1 MFCQKT
7 ESEDCFVIDTL
18 LFDLDGT
25 LVPYWQDAYLSTY
38 LKSVAAV
45 FVRAGYEPKPAVKAL
60 MESCY
65 AMIKNDGSRTN
76 RDAFFADFRQRLGE
90 EVLSLEPALDAYYRT
105 DFSVV
110 KTACGEERDCRPLI
124 DALRQKGYRL
134 VVATN
139 PLFPLCAIET
149 RLSWVGL
156 VPEDFAYITVYDN
169 SRFCKPNID
178 YYRDLLDT
186 LGVRADRCLMIGNN
200 IAEDMIAEKAGMKVF
215 LMPRCLINKNGE
227 DVSKYPCGSFSELLA
242 YIESFN

>member
-1 MFCQKT
+1 M
-7 ESEDCFVIDTL
+7 IDTL

-45 FVRAGYEPKPAVKAL
+45 FACAGYEPKPAVKAL

-90 EVLSLEPALDAYYRT
+90 KVLSLEPALDAYYRT

-110 KTACGEERDCRPLI
+110 RTACQEERDCRPLI
-124 DALRQKGYRL
+124 DSLRQKGYRL

-139 PLFPLCAIET
+139 PLFPLCAIEA

-178 YYRDLLDT
+178 YYRALLDT
-186 LGVRADRCLMIGNN
+186 LGVHADRCLMIGNN
-200 IAEDMIAEKAGMKVF
+200 IAEDMIAEKIGIRTYLVRDYLENPEKADPDAYAG
-215 LMPRCLINKNGE
+215 
-227 DVSKYPCGSFSELLA
+227 GSYRDLA
-242 YIESFN
+242 EMLSALPAIK